1 MRGADGQPLAAALP
15 AAATDTPQHQALRY
29 RVHGW
34 IKGLEYHAQAELS
47 WHTEDGRYLA
57 RQSISAFLLGS
68 LEQTSRG
75 RIGAEGFQPER
86 FDDRRLTRLRSA
98 TLDWE
103 AQLARFEP
111 ERPPAAIGPGTIPVM
126 ALTMP
131 IAMALAAE
139 TGISPVL
146 LAPITVLGS
155 AAGGISPIAP
165 TGIIGIT
172 LSAAQGIKGIDMPY
186 FYNSLM
192 AETIWAAI
200 LYLALGGHKLK
211 TEKVLKQSDLPPFNR
226 DQWITMAG
234 VIAMVLIVL
243 VTKANVGLIAFLIGV
258 ILLLLKVADER
269 KSISCIPWG
278 TLILVCG
285 VGVLMNL
292 AIKLKGIELL
302 AKFLSTLMTES
313 TASFIIGLTAGI
325 MSWFSSTS
333 GVVMPTLIPTVSSLQ
348 AAVGN
353 VSALDL
359 VSAITMSAHT
369 AGTSPASTGGALAM
383 AAYAANA
390 HITPEQQN
398 KLFIQMFIVAA
409 CGVFVVSALAGLGL
423 YRIWGL

>member
-1 MRGADGQPLAAALP
+1 MNWGIISLILLVVAIGLGFFRKLNVGLLCIAFAVVLGRFAGFSEANVISGWSTGLFMMLFGVMFLFSIAQTNGTLELFARKVVALSGKQTKLIP
-15 AAATDTPQHQALRY
+15 VA
-29 RVHGW
+29 V
-34 IKGLEYHAQAELS
+34 
-47 WHTEDGRYLA
+47 YLMTT
-57 RQSISAFLLGS
+57 FL
-68 LEQTSRG
+68 
-75 RIGAEGFQPER
+75 
-86 FDDRRLTRLRSA
+86 
-98 TLDWE
+98 
-103 AQLARFEP
+103 
-111 ERPPAAIGPGTIPVM
+111 AAIGPGTIPVM

-146 LAPITVLGS
+146 LAPIVVLGS

-192 AETIWAAI
+192 AETIWAII
-200 LYLALGGHKLK
+200 LYFALGGHKLK
-211 TEKVLKQSDLPPFNR
+211 TEKILTQADLPPFNKN
-226 DQWITMAG
+226 QFITMIG

-258 ILLLLKVADER
+258 VLLLLKVADER
-269 KSISCIPWG
+269 KSVAAIPWG
-278 TLILVCG
+278 TLVLVCG

-302 AKFLSTLMTES
+302 AKFLSTLMTEN

-333 GVVMPTLIPTVSSLQ
+333 GVVMPTLIPTVSSLMT
-348 AAVGN
+348 AVGGN

-398 KLFIQMFIVAA
+398 KMFIQMFIVAA
-409 CGVFVVSALAGLGL
+409 CGVAVVSALAGVGL

>member
-1 MRGADGQPLAAALP
+1 MNWGLISLLMLVVAIALGFFRKLNVGLLCMAFAVVLGRLAGFKEANVMA
-15 AAATDTPQHQALRY
+15 
-29 RVHGW
+29 GW
-34 IKGLEYHAQAELS
+34 STSLFLM
-47 WHTEDGRYLA
+47 
-57 RQSISAFLLGS
+57 LLGVTFLFS
-68 LEQTSRG
+68 IAQSNGTLELFARKVVAMSGKQTKM
-75 RIGAEGFQPER
+75 IPIAIYLMTTF
-86 FDDRRLTRLRSA
+86 L
-98 TLDWE
+98 
-103 AQLARFEP
+103 
-111 ERPPAAIGPGTIPVM
+111 AAIGPGTIPVM

-131 IAMALAAE
+131 ISMALAAE
-139 TGISPVL
+139 TGISPL
-146 LAPITVLGS
+146 MLAPITVLGS

-165 TGIIGIT
+165 TGIIGIS
-172 LSAAQGIKGIDMPY
+172 LASAQGIKGIDMPY

-211 TEKVLKQSDLPPFNR
+211 TQKILKQSDLPAFNR

-243 VTKANVGLIAFLIGV
+243 VTKANVGLIAFLIGAA
-258 ILLLLKVADER
+258 LLLLKVADER
-269 KSISCIPWG
+269 KSITCIPWG

-302 AKFLSTLMTES
+302 AKFLSTLMTEN

-333 GVVMPTLIPTVSSLQ
+333 GVVMPTLIPTVASLQ
-348 AAVGN
+348 NAVGN

-359 VSAITMSAHT
+359 VSAITNSAHT

-409 CGVFVVSALAGLGL
+409 CGVVVVSALAGLGL

>member
-1 MRGADGQPLAAALP
+1 
-15 AAATDTPQHQALRY
+15 
-29 RVHGW
+29 
-34 IKGLEYHAQAELS
+34 
-47 WHTEDGRYLA
+47 
-57 RQSISAFLLGS
+57 
-68 LEQTSRG
+68 
-75 RIGAEGFQPER
+75 
-86 FDDRRLTRLRSA
+86 
-98 TLDWE
+98 
-103 AQLARFEP
+103 
-111 ERPPAAIGPGTIPVM
+111 
-126 ALTMP
+126 
-131 IAMALAAE
+131 MALAAE
-139 TGISPVL
+139 TGISPIL
-146 LAPITVLGS
+146 LAPLTVLGS

-192 AETIWAAI
+192 AETIWAII

-211 TEKVLKQSDLPPFNR
+211 TEKILKQSDLPPFNKN
-226 DQWITMAG
+226 QIITSAG
-234 VIAMVLIVL
+234 VVAMVLIVL
-243 VTKANVGLIAFLIGV
+243 VTKANVGLVAFLVGV
-258 ILLLLKVADER
+258 VLLLLKVADER

-278 TLILVCG
+278 TLVLVCG

-302 AKFLSTLMTES
+302 AKFLSTLMTEN

-333 GVVMPTLIPTVSSLQ
+333 GVVMPTLIPTVSSLMT
-348 AAVGN
+348 AVGGN

-398 KLFIQMFIVAA
+398 KMFIQMFIVAA
-409 CGVFVVSALAGLGL
+409 CGVAVVSALAGLGL
-423 YRIWGL
+423 YRIWGI

>member
-1 MRGADGQPLAAALP
+1 MM
-15 AAATDTPQHQALRY
+15 
-29 RVHGW
+29 
-34 IKGLEYHAQAELS
+34 
-47 WHTEDGRYLA
+47 
-57 RQSISAFLLGS
+57 LLGVMFLFCIAQNNGT
-68 LEQTSRG
+68 LELFARKVVALSGKQTKM
-75 RIGAEGFQPER
+75 IPVAVYVMTTF
-86 FDDRRLTRLRSA
+86 L
-98 TLDWE
+98 
-103 AQLARFEP
+103 
-111 ERPPAAIGPGTIPVM
+111 AAIGPGTIPVM

>member
-1 MRGADGQPLAAALP
+1 
-15 AAATDTPQHQALRY
+15 
-29 RVHGW
+29 
-34 IKGLEYHAQAELS
+34 
-47 WHTEDGRYLA
+47 
-57 RQSISAFLLGS
+57 
-68 LEQTSRG
+68 
-75 RIGAEGFQPER
+75 
-86 FDDRRLTRLRSA
+86 
-98 TLDWE
+98 
-103 AQLARFEP
+103 
-111 ERPPAAIGPGTIPVM
+111 
-126 ALTMP
+126 
-131 IAMALAAE
+131 
-139 TGISPVL
+139 
-146 LAPITVLGS
+146 
-155 AAGGISPIAP
+155 
-165 TGIIGIT
+165 
-172 LSAAQGIKGIDMPY
+172 MPY

-211 TEKVLKQSDLPPFNR
+211 TQKILKQSDLPAFNR
-226 DQWITMAG
+226 DQWITMTG

-243 VTKANVGLIAFLIGV
+243 ITKANVGLIAFLIGAA
-258 ILLLLKVADER
+258 LLLLKVADER

-302 AKFLSTLMTES
+302 AKFLSTLMTEN

-333 GVVMPTLIPTVSSLQ
+333 GVVMPTLIPTVASLQ
-348 AAVGN
+348 NAVGN

-359 VSAITMSAHT
+359 VSAITNSAHT

-409 CGVFVVSALAGLGL
+409 CGVVVVSALAGLGL

>member
-1 MRGADGQPLAAALP
+1 MNWGLISLLMLVVAIALGFFRKLNVGLLCIAFAVVLAPFAGFKEANVI
-15 AAATDTPQHQALRY
+15 A
-29 RVHGW
+29 GW
-34 IKGLEYHAQAELS
+34 STKMFIM
-47 WHTEDGRYLA
+47 
-57 RQSISAFLLGS
+57 LLGVTFLFS
-68 LEQTSRG
+68 IAQTNGTLEL
-75 RIGAEGFQPER
+75 F
-86 FDDRRLTRLRSA
+86 
-98 TLDWE
+98 
-103 AQLARFEP
+103 ARKVVAISGKQARMIPIAIFLMTTFL
-111 ERPPAAIGPGTIPVM
+111 AAIGPGTIPVM

-131 IAMALAAE
+131 ISMALAAE
-139 TGISPVL
+139 TGITPLL

-172 LSAAQGIKGIDMPY
+172 LASAQGIKGIDMPY

-192 AETIWAAI
+192 AETIGAI
-200 LYLALGGHKLK
+200 VLYFAMGGHKLK
-211 TEKVLKQSDLPPFNR
+211 TQKILKQSDLPAFNK
-226 DQWITMAG
+226 DQWITMIG
-234 VIAMVLIVL
+234 VIAMVIIVL
-243 VTKANVGLIAFLIGV
+243 ITKANVGLIAFVVGV
-258 ILLLLKVADER
+258 ILLLLKVAEER

-302 AKFLSTLMTES
+302 ARFLSTLMTES
-313 TASFIIGLTAGI
+313 TASFIIGISAGI

-348 AAVGN
+348 SAVGN

-359 VSAITMSAHT
+359 ISAITNSAHT
-369 AGTSPASTGGALAM
+369 AGISPASTGGALAM
-383 AAYAANA
+383 AAYSANA

-409 CGVFVVSALAGLGL
+409 CGVVVVSALAGLGL

>member
-1 MRGADGQPLAAALP
+1 
-15 AAATDTPQHQALRY
+15 
-29 RVHGW
+29 
-34 IKGLEYHAQAELS
+34 
-47 WHTEDGRYLA
+47 
-57 RQSISAFLLGS
+57 
-68 LEQTSRG
+68 
-75 RIGAEGFQPER
+75 
-86 FDDRRLTRLRSA
+86 
-98 TLDWE
+98 
-103 AQLARFEP
+103 
-111 ERPPAAIGPGTIPVM
+111 M

-131 IAMALAAE
+131 ISMALAAE
-139 TGISPVL
+139 TGISPLL

-165 TGIIGIT
+165 TGIIGFT

-192 AETIWAAI
+192 AETIWAII

-211 TEKVLKQSDLPPFNR
+211 TQKILRQSDLPAFNR
-226 DQWITMAG
+226 DQWITMVG

-243 VTKANVGLIAFLIGV
+243 VTKANVGLIAFLIGA

-348 AAVGN
+348 SVVGN

-359 VSAITMSAHT
+359 VSAITNSAHT

-409 CGVFVVSALAGLGL
+409 CGVAVVSALAGLGL

>member
-1 MRGADGQPLAAALP
+1 MNWGLISLLMLVVAIALGFFRKLNVGLLCMAFAVVLGRLAGFKEANVMA
-15 AAATDTPQHQALRY
+15 
-29 RVHGW
+29 GW
-34 IKGLEYHAQAELS
+34 STSLFLM
-47 WHTEDGRYLA
+47 
-57 RQSISAFLLGS
+57 LLGVTFLFS
-68 LEQTSRG
+68 IAQSNGTLELFARKVVAMSGKQTKM
-75 RIGAEGFQPER
+75 IPIAIYLMTTF
-86 FDDRRLTRLRSA
+86 L
-98 TLDWE
+98 
-103 AQLARFEP
+103 
-111 ERPPAAIGPGTIPVM
+111 AAIGPGTIPVM

-131 IAMALAAE
+131 ISMALAAE
-139 TGISPVL
+139 TGISPLL

-165 TGIIGIT
+165 TGIIGIS
-172 LSAAQGIKGIDMPY
+172 LASAQGIKGIDMPY

-211 TEKVLKQSDLPPFNR
+211 TQKILKQSDLPAFNR
-226 DQWITMAG
+226 DQWITMTG

-243 VTKANVGLIAFLIGV
+243 ITKANVGLIAFLIGAA
-258 ILLLLKVADER
+258 LLLLKVADER

-302 AKFLSTLMTES
+302 AKFLSTLMTEN

-333 GVVMPTLIPTVSSLQ
+333 GVVMPTLIPTVASLQ
-348 AAVGN
+348 NAVGN

-359 VSAITMSAHT
+359 VSAITNSAHT

-409 CGVFVVSALAGLGL
+409 CGVVVVSALAGLGL

>member
-1 MRGADGQPLAAALP
+1 MNWGLISLILLIIAIAIGFFRKLNVGLLCIAFAVVLGPMAGFKEANVIA
-15 AAATDTPQHQALRY
+15 
-29 RVHGW
+29 GW
-34 IKGLEYHAQAELS
+34 STNL
-47 WHTEDGRYLA
+47 
-57 RQSISAFLLGS
+57 FMMLLGVMFLFS
-68 LEQTSRG
+68 IAQTNGTLELFARKVVALSGEQTRM
-75 RIGAEGFQPER
+75 IPVAIYLMTTF
-86 FDDRRLTRLRSA
+86 L
-98 TLDWE
+98 
-103 AQLARFEP
+103 
-111 ERPPAAIGPGTIPVM
+111 AAIGPGTIPVM

-192 AETIWAAI
+192 AETIWAII
-200 LYLALGGHKLK
+200 LYLALGGHKIK
-211 TEKVLKQSDLPPFNR
+211 TTKRLLQSDLPAFNKN
-226 DQWITMAG
+226 QLITMAG
-234 VIAMVLIVL
+234 IIAMVVTVLI
-243 VTKANVGLIAFLIGV
+243 TKANVGLVAFTVGV
-258 ILLLLKVADER
+258 LLLLLNVADER
-269 KSISCIPWG
+269 KSISAIPWG
-278 TLILVCG
+278 TLVLVCG

-292 AIKLKGIELL
+292 AIKLKGIDLL
-302 AKFLSTLMTES
+302 AKYLSTLMTES
-313 TASFIIGLTAGI
+313 TASFIIGITAGV

-333 GVVMPTLIPTVSSLQ
+333 GVVMPTLIPTVSSLMN
-348 AAVGN
+348 AVGGN

-359 VSAITMSAHT
+359 VSAITNSAHT

-409 CGVFVVSALAGLGL
+409 CGVLVVSALAGLGL
-423 YRIWGL
+423 YRIWGI

>member
-1 MRGADGQPLAAALP
+1 MNCGLISLLMLVVAIALGFFRKLNVGLLCMAFAVVLGRLAGFKEANVMA
-15 AAATDTPQHQALRY
+15 
-29 RVHGW
+29 GW
-34 IKGLEYHAQAELS
+34 STSLFLM
-47 WHTEDGRYLA
+47 
-57 RQSISAFLLGS
+57 LLGVTFLFS
-68 LEQTSRG
+68 IAQSNGTLELFARKVVAMSGKQTKM
-75 RIGAEGFQPER
+75 IPIAIYLMTTF
-86 FDDRRLTRLRSA
+86 L
-98 TLDWE
+98 
-103 AQLARFEP
+103 
-111 ERPPAAIGPGTIPVM
+111 AAIGPGTIPVM

-131 IAMALAAE
+131 ISMALAAE
-139 TGISPVL
+139 TGISPLL

-165 TGIIGIT
+165 TGIIGIS
-172 LSAAQGIKGIDMPY
+172 LASAQGIKGIDMPY

-211 TEKVLKQSDLPPFNR
+211 TQKILKQSDLPAFNR
-226 DQWITMAG
+226 DQWITMTG

-243 VTKANVGLIAFLIGV
+243 ITKANVGLIAFLIGAA
-258 ILLLLKVADER
+258 LLLLKVADER

-302 AKFLSTLMTES
+302 AKFLSTLMTEN

-333 GVVMPTLIPTVSSLQ
+333 GVVMPTLIPTVASLQ
-348 AAVGN
+348 NAVGN

-359 VSAITMSAHT
+359 VSAITNSAHT

-409 CGVFVVSALAGLGL
+409 CGVVVVSALAGLGL

>member
-1 MRGADGQPLAAALP
+1 MNWGLISLIMLVVAIALGFFRKLNVGLLCI
-15 AAATDTPQHQALRY
+15 AFAVVLGRFSGFKEAN
-29 RVHGW
+29 VISGW
-34 IKGLEYHAQAELS
+34 STGL
-47 WHTEDGRYLA
+47 
-57 RQSISAFLLGS
+57 FMMLLGVMFLFS
-68 LEQTSRG
+68 IAQTNGTLELFARKVVAMTGKQTKM
-75 RIGAEGFQPER
+75 IPVAVYLMTTF
-86 FDDRRLTRLRSA
+86 L
-98 TLDWE
+98 
-103 AQLARFEP
+103 
-111 ERPPAAIGPGTIPVM
+111 AAIGPGTIPVM

-146 LAPITVLGS
+146 LAPLTVLGS

-192 AETIWAAI
+192 AETIWATI
-200 LYLALGGHKLK
+200 LYFALGGHKLK

-226 DQWITMAG
+226 DQIITSIG
-234 VIAMVLIVL
+234 VVAMVLIVL
-243 VTKANVGLIAFLIGV
+243 VTKANVGLIAFLVGV

-278 TLILVCG
+278 TLVLVCG

-333 GVVMPTLIPTVSSLQ
+333 GVVMPTLIPTVSSLMT
-348 AAVGN
+348 AVGGN

-398 KLFIQMFIVAA
+398 KLCIKMFIVAA

-423 YRIWGL
+423 YRIWGI

>member
-1 MRGADGQPLAAALP
+1 MNWGLISLLMLVVAIALGFFRKLNVGLLCMAFAVVLGRLAGFKEANVMA
-15 AAATDTPQHQALRY
+15 
-29 RVHGW
+29 GW
-34 IKGLEYHAQAELS
+34 STSLFLM
-47 WHTEDGRYLA
+47 
-57 RQSISAFLLGS
+57 LLGVTFLFS
-68 LEQTSRG
+68 IAQSNGTLELFARKVVAMSGKQTKM
-75 RIGAEGFQPER
+75 IPIAIYLMTTF
-86 FDDRRLTRLRSA
+86 L
-98 TLDWE
+98 
-103 AQLARFEP
+103 
-111 ERPPAAIGPGTIPVM
+111 AAIGPGTIPVM

-131 IAMALAAE
+131 ISMALAAE
-139 TGISPVL
+139 TGISPLL

-165 TGIIGIT
+165 TGIIGIS
-172 LSAAQGIKGIDMPY
+172 LASAQGIKGIDMPY

-211 TEKVLKQSDLPPFNR
+211 TQKILKQSDLPAFNR
-226 DQWITMAG
+226 DQWITMTG

-243 VTKANVGLIAFLIGV
+243 VTKANVGLIAFLIGAA
-258 ILLLLKVADER
+258 LLLLKVADER

-292 AIKLKGIELL
+292 AIKLKGIEQL
-302 AKFLSTLMTES
+302 AKFLSTLMTEN

-333 GVVMPTLIPTVSSLQ
+333 GVVMPTLIPTVASLQ
-348 AAVGN
+348 NAVGN

-359 VSAITMSAHT
+359 VSAITNSAHT

-409 CGVFVVSALAGLGL
+409 CGVVVVSALAGLGL

>member
-1 MRGADGQPLAAALP
+1 MNWGLISLLMLVVAIALGFFRKLNVGLLCMAFAVVLGRLAGFKEANVMA
-15 AAATDTPQHQALRY
+15 
-29 RVHGW
+29 GW
-34 IKGLEYHAQAELS
+34 STSLFLM
-47 WHTEDGRYLA
+47 
-57 RQSISAFLLGS
+57 LLGVTFLFS
-68 LEQTSRG
+68 IAQSNGTLELFARKVVAMSGKQTKM
-75 RIGAEGFQPER
+75 IPIAIYLMTTF
-86 FDDRRLTRLRSA
+86 L
-98 TLDWE
+98 
-103 AQLARFEP
+103 
-111 ERPPAAIGPGTIPVM
+111 AAIGPGTIPVM

-131 IAMALAAE
+131 ISMALAAE
-139 TGISPVL
+139 TGISPL
-146 LAPITVLGS
+146 MLAPITVLGS

-165 TGIIGIT
+165 TGIIGIS
-172 LSAAQGIKGIDMPY
+172 LASAQGIKGIDMPY

-211 TEKVLKQSDLPPFNR
+211 TQKILKQSDLPAFNR
-226 DQWITMAG
+226 DQWITMSG

-243 VTKANVGLIAFLIGV
+243 VTKANVGLIAFLIGAA
-258 ILLLLKVADER
+258 LLLLKVADER

-302 AKFLSTLMTES
+302 AKFLSTLMTEN

-333 GVVMPTLIPTVSSLQ
+333 GVVMPTLIPTVASLQ
-348 AAVGN
+348 NAVGN

-359 VSAITMSAHT
+359 VSAITNSAHT

-409 CGVFVVSALAGLGL
+409 CGVVVVSALAGLGL
-423 YRIWGL
+423 YRIWGI

>member
-1 MRGADGQPLAAALP
+1 MNWGLISLLMLVVAIALGFFRKLNVGLLCMAFAVVLGRLAGFKEANVMA
-15 AAATDTPQHQALRY
+15 
-29 RVHGW
+29 GW
-34 IKGLEYHAQAELS
+34 STSLFLM
-47 WHTEDGRYLA
+47 
-57 RQSISAFLLGS
+57 LLGVTFLFS
-68 LEQTSRG
+68 IAQSNGTLELFARKVVAMSGKQTKM
-75 RIGAEGFQPER
+75 IPIAIYLMTTF
-86 FDDRRLTRLRSA
+86 L
-98 TLDWE
+98 
-103 AQLARFEP
+103 
-111 ERPPAAIGPGTIPVM
+111 AAIGPGTIPVM

-131 IAMALAAE
+131 ISMALAAE
-139 TGISPVL
+139 TGISPLL

-165 TGIIGIT
+165 TGIIGIS
-172 LSAAQGIKGIDMPY
+172 LASAQGIKGIDMPY

-211 TEKVLKQSDLPPFNR
+211 TQKILKQSDLPAFKR
-226 DQWITMAG
+226 DQWITMTG

-243 VTKANVGLIAFLIGV
+243 ITKANVGLIAFLIGAA
-258 ILLLLKVADER
+258 LLLLKVADER

-302 AKFLSTLMTES
+302 AKFLSTLMTEN

-333 GVVMPTLIPTVSSLQ
+333 GVVMPTLIPTVASLQ
-348 AAVGN
+348 NAVGN

-359 VSAITMSAHT
+359 VSAITNSAHT

-409 CGVFVVSALAGLGL
+409 CGVVVVSALAGLGL

>member
-1 MRGADGQPLAAALP
+1 MNWGLISLLMLVVAIALGFFRKLNVGLLCMAFAVVLGRLAGFKEANVMA
-15 AAATDTPQHQALRY
+15 
-29 RVHGW
+29 GW
-34 IKGLEYHAQAELS
+34 STSLFLM
-47 WHTEDGRYLA
+47 
-57 RQSISAFLLGS
+57 LLGVTFLFS
-68 LEQTSRG
+68 IAQSNGTLELFARKVVAMSGKQTKM
-75 RIGAEGFQPER
+75 IPIAIYLMTTF
-86 FDDRRLTRLRSA
+86 L
-98 TLDWE
+98 
-103 AQLARFEP
+103 
-111 ERPPAAIGPGTIPVM
+111 AAIGPGTIPVM

-131 IAMALAAE
+131 ISMALAAE
-139 TGISPVL
+139 TGISPLL

-165 TGIIGIT
+165 TGIIGIS
-172 LSAAQGIKGIDMPY
+172 LASAQGIKGIDMPY

-211 TEKVLKQSDLPPFNR
+211 TQKILKQSDLPAFNR
-226 DQWITMAG
+226 DQWITMTG

-243 VTKANVGLIAFLIGV
+243 ITKANVGLIAFLIGAA
-258 ILLLLKVADER
+258 LLLLKVADER

-302 AKFLSTLMTES
+302 AKFLSTLMTEG

>member
-1 MRGADGQPLAAALP
+1 MNWGLVSLIMLVVAIALGFFRKLNVGLLCI
-15 AAATDTPQHQALRY
+15 AFAVVLGRFAGFKEAN
-29 RVHGW
+29 VIAGW
-34 IKGLEYHAQAELS
+34 STGL
-47 WHTEDGRYLA
+47 
-57 RQSISAFLLGS
+57 FMMLLGVMFLFS
-68 LEQTSRG
+68 IAQNNGTLELFARKVVALSGKQTKM
-75 RIGAEGFQPER
+75 IPIAVYVMTTF
-86 FDDRRLTRLRSA
+86 L
-98 TLDWE
+98 
-103 AQLARFEP
+103 
-111 ERPPAAIGPGTIPVM
+111 AAIGPGTIPVM

-269 KSISCIPWG
+269 KSISCIPW
-278 TLILVCG
+278 
-285 VGVLMNL
+285 
-292 AIKLKGIELL
+292 E
-302 AKFLSTLMTES
+302 
-313 TASFIIGLTAGI
+313 
-325 MSWFSSTS
+325 
-333 GVVMPTLIPTVSSLQ
+333 P
-348 AAVGN
+348 
-353 VSALDL
+353 
-359 VSAITMSAHT
+359 
-369 AGTSPASTGGALAM
+369 
-383 AAYAANA
+383 
-390 HITPEQQN
+390 
-398 KLFIQMFIVAA
+398 
-409 CGVFVVSALAGLGL
+409 
-423 YRIWGL
+423 